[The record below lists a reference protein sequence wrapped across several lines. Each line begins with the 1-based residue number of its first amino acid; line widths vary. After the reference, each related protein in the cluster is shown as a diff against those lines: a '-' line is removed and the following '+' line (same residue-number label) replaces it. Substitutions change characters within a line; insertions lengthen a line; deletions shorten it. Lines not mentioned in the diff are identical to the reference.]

1 MADYSIIE
9 HFEVRNEDV
18 TIRFTCSN
26 YRRRIDECVSNL
38 MVDTNDPVSCV
49 KKQAF
54 FGQTSDGVQFRKGT
68 SFENDEEGWL
78 KEDDISGWDAFF
90 FENTD
95 YPLHVKSNATNIRLI
110 KLTIGKEQNQHVSA
124 EDSIIFGS
132 INYKNQVG
140 RTDIKVFYEKD
151 GNEKTLSFTTE
162 VLSYKMDYR
171 NDMRNVIRDIEEEF
185 AMLSY
190 SFLKETYLTF
200 KSSDNESTDLIWWQ
214 IFRECFDKIT
224 EAARLIINNP
234 KKRLQTSVRYERAER
249 MPFMPAELENEY
261 EEFKNEPSHLYRM
274 EEMYLSKDTI
284 ENRFLKYALF
294 NISDRFKKVQRN
306 VLSVLKADKLD
317 IRDHILSMDEE
328 LTSLVND
335 PFFRGIGT
343 FKRFTQDSL
352 VMKQAAGYRDVYEY
366 WIILQCGYDL
376 QEGIMQLE
384 VKDISE
390 LYEIWCFIKIKN
402 IVEHILRDNATVHAV
417 GSKMEG
423 DFVKTLIQGSK
434 SEVTFIENEHPD
446 VQLASVMYNATTDDE
461 ENLKDESESSANTD
475 ITETT
480 SKTTE
485 QRPDIVLRLS
495 KRDDKILYTYLFD
508 AKYRIRDTTIP
519 SRNGV
524 DVPPVDAIN
533 QLHRYR
539 DAIYYTHSNDER
551 LKREVI
557 GGYVLYPGNMN
568 REQFT
573 GSYYQRSIDEVN
585 IGAFPLKPGGQ
596 WNSLKTADGQYQDIL
611 LDPNS
616 SEDVLYQQIKKW
628 IEDENSKQTLL
639 NNSIPQKGLEY
650 ALEGTTSTKCIVINK
665 EGKSFELSESKI
677 SNDPR
682 FGIAI
687 QPETDENGK
696 HHNVLHLDEGLTT
709 AAYLIITNKK
719 DCLIYYLKKGPILLD
734 WKNVNGILT
743 TKDNESIYVV
753 FDIIGNADALKPF
766 IDMDLVAKEYG
777 VGHEPKLLAFDR
789 LLKKNSNSSY
799 QD

>member
-95 YPLHVKSNATNIRLI
+95 YPLHVKSNTTNIRLI

-171 NDMRNVIRDIEEEF
+171 TDMRNVIRDIEEEF

-284 ENRFLKYALF
+284 ENRFLKYALY

-343 FKRFTQDSL
+343 FKGFTQDSL

-402 IVEHILRDNATVHAV
+402 IVNHILGEKVELRTSGNQTE
-417 GSKMEG
+417 GSFIKN
-423 DFVKTLIQGSK
+423 LIQGKASDVSFIDK
-434 SEVTFIENEHPD
+434 NNVEV
-446 VQLASVMYNATTDDE
+446 VLASVMYNATSDDE
-461 ENLKDESESSANTD
+461 AIDEFDPTKQKTD
-475 ITETT
+475 IIGTT

-495 KRDDKILYTYLFD
+495 KSKDTIQYTYLFD
-508 AKYRIRDTTIP
+508 AKYRLNDTQIFDC
-519 SRNGV
+519 

-539 DAIYYTHSNDER
+539 DAIYYTQSDDQQ
-551 LKREVI
+551 LKKEVV
-557 GGYVLYPGNMN
+557 GGFVLYPGNLTKD
-568 REQFT
+568 QFNH
-573 GSYYQRSIDEVN
+573 SYYKKSIDEVN
-585 IGAFPLKPGGQ
+585 IGAYPLKPGNH
-596 WNSLKTADGQYQDIL
+596 WNSPDSEL
-611 LDPNS
+611 LLSIDS
-616 SEDVLYQQIKKW
+616 SEDVLYNTIKNW
-628 IEDENSKQTLL
+628 LNEESPRQELLENT
-639 NNSIPQKGLEY
+639 IPQRGLEY
-650 ALEGTTSTKCIVINK
+650 TMAVGNGAYLLSTIDSHVNEDVKAIESGNSEMFVTGYSAILAGLDFQKIKFFAPVVNHMVAGYYIVSSVNAVDMK
-665 EGKSFELSESKI
+665 PVLDKDYNERVQNGKDVKRYKGFDKTIRIRLELSS
-677 SNDPR
+677 
-682 FGIAI
+682 
-687 QPETDENGK
+687 
-696 HHNVLHLDEGLTT
+696 
-709 AAYLIITNKK
+709 YKK
-719 DCLIYYLKKGPILLD
+719 L
-734 WKNVNGILT
+734 
-743 TKDNESIYVV
+743 E
-753 FDIIGNADALKPF
+753 KPF
-766 IDMDLVAKEYG
+766 IYGLDSNAAKGVALTRSEFNDY
-777 VGHEPKLLAFDR
+777 V
-789 LLKKNSNSSY
+789 KNKSV
-799 QD
+799 DPIDKV